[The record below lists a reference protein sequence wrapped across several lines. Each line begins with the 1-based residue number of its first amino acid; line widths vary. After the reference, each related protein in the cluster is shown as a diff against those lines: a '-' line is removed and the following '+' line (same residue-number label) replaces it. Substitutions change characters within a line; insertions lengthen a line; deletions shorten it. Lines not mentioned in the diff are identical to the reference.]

1 MAPKLDEKINV
12 LTPAAE
18 EPITD
23 YAMVISKIKNDAHKS
38 YKGIENVALKN
49 ESIKKHGTDEAEP

>member
-1 MAPKLDEKINV
+1 MSKKIDKDINV

-18 EPITD
+18 EPISD
-23 YAMVISKIKNDAHKS
+23 YEVVMGKIDHDAHKS

-49 ESIKKHGTDEAEP
+49 PDVQKQGADEVHP

>member
-1 MAPKLDEKINV
+1 MSPKIDEEVNV

-23 YAMVISKIKNDAHKS
+23 YEMVMAKIKHDANKG
-38 YKGIENVALKN
+38 YKGIENVALEN
-49 ESIKKHGTDEAEP
+49 EDVKKHSTDEVKT